1 MPTVLD
7 VVQHLEQIAPPVY
20 QEGYDNA
27 GLIVGDRGAEVR
39 GILTCLDSTEPVVA
53 EAIRKGCNLIVAHH
67 PIVFKGLKSLTGR
80 NYVERTILEAIR
92 NDIAIYAIHT
102 NLDNVL
108 SRGVNERIGQQLGI
122 ANRRILA
129 PKKVLLKVIT
139 TVPYTHVAEV
149 HSAMVE
155 AGAQHVS
162 VIEQMSLDNGAPPS
176 GQEENLHGRLVRL
189 EAMVTHGVQGP
200 VIQALGKYHPFEEV
214 PYHTV
219 SLESTY
225 AEIGSGMLGELPEP
239 MAEEAF
245 LDIVKERMQ
254 AGCIRH
260 TALRQKKVERV
271 AWCGGAGRFLL
282 PAAKAAGADV
292 FVTSDYKY
300 HEFFD
305 ADSQI
310 VIADIGH
317 FESEQYTIQL
327 LQEILS
333 EKFSIFAT
341 YSTEVRTNP
350 VFYR

>member
-1 MPTVLD
+1 MPTVQD
-7 VVQHLEQIAPPVY
+7 IVQHLEQIAPPVY

-27 GLIVGDRGAEVR
+27 GLIVGDPGAEVT
-39 GILTCLDSTEPVVA
+39 GVLTCLDSTEPVVA

-80 NYVERTILEAIR
+80 NYVERTILDAIR
-92 NDIAIYAIHT
+92 NGIAIYAIHT

-129 PKKVLLKVIT
+129 PKNVLRKVIT
-139 TVPYTHVAEV
+139 TVPFTHANEV
-149 HSAMVE
+149 RSAMVE
-155 AGAQHVS
+155 AGAQSVS
-162 VIEQMSLDNGAPPS
+162 VIEQLSLSNGAEPS
-176 GQEENLHGRLVRL
+176 EREENLHGRMVRL
-189 EAMVTHGVQGP
+189 EVLVSQGVHGLV
-200 VIQALGKYHPFEEV
+200 VRALRKHHPFEEV
-214 PYHTV
+214 PFHTV
-219 SLESTY
+219 HLESAY
-225 AEIGSGMLGELPEP
+225 AEVGSGMVGDLPEP
-239 MAEEAF
+239 VEEEAF
-245 LDIVKERMQ
+245 LDMVKDRMQ
-254 AGCIRH
+254 AGCVRH
-260 TALRQKKVERV
+260 TALRQRKVKRV
-271 AWCGGAGRFLL
+271 AWCGGAGGFLL
-282 PAAKAAGADV
+282 SAAKAAGADV

-305 ADSQI
+305 ADRQI
-310 VIADIGH
+310 IIADIGH

-333 EKFSIFAT
+333 EKFSTFAT

>member
-1 MPTVLD
+1 MPTVQD
-7 VVQHLEQIAPPVY
+7 VVQHLEQIAPCVY

-27 GLIVGDRGAEVR
+27 GLLVGDRAAEVT

-108 SRGVNERIGQQLGI
+108 SKGVNERIGEQLGI
-122 ANRRILA
+122 INRRILA
-129 PKKVLLKVIT
+129 PKKVLHKLIS
-139 TVPYTHVAEV
+139 TVPFTHAGEV
-149 HSAMVE
+149 QSALIA
-155 AGAQHVS
+155 AGAHEVS
-162 VIEQMSLDNGAPPS
+162 VTEQLSLDNGAQPS
-176 GQEENLHGRLVRL
+176 GREENLHGRMVRL
-189 EAMVTHGVQGP
+189 EAIVSQGVYRS
-200 VIQALGKYHPFEEV
+200 VVQALGNHHPFEEP

-219 SLESTY
+219 SLESAY
-225 AEIGSGMLGELPEP
+225 ADVGSGMFGELPEP

-245 LDIVKERMQ
+245 LDMVKERMR

-260 TALRQKKVERV
+260 TALRQKKVQRI
-271 AWCGGAGRFLL
+271 AWCGGAGGFLL
-282 PAAKAAGADV
+282 SAAKAAGADV

-305 ADSQI
+305 ADHQI

-317 FESEQYTIQL
+317 FESEQYTIPL
-327 LQEILS
+327 LKGILS
-333 EKFSIFAT
+333 EKFSNFAT
-341 YSTEVRTNP
+341 YSAEVRTNP